1 MKIERLRVLA
11 LACALLCAGSLA
23 APAASAQSAPAV
35 ETQQAGRL
43 RIAVYDSFPPYSAK
57 GKGIDIAIGR
67 ELARRLGLE
76 PEVVEFKADE
86 DMNDDLR
93 NMVWKGHYLGTR
105 PADVMMH
112 VPVDARLA
120 EANEQVRI
128 FAPYHLE
135 SLAVVRDP
143 KRVPPVAGS
152 AAKALEV
159 FTREKIGVEVAS
171 LADDFLLGVL
181 SGRLRNNVTHFPTVA
196 DAIAALKKGEIAA
209 VMGSRAETEAALGRD
224 DKRFEMSGVTLPELR
239 VKGWSLGMAV
249 KADNGPLADAL
260 GKAMI
265 DVQRDGTLAKIFAE
279 HGVTH
284 QTP

>member
-1 MKIERLRVLA
+1 MKTDCLRILA
-11 LACALLCAGSLA
+11 LACGLLCAGSHAALA
-23 APAASAQSAPAV
+23 QTAPAL

-57 GKGIDIAIGR
+57 GKGIDVAIGR
-67 ELARRLGLE
+67 ELARRVGLE
-76 PEVVEFKADE
+76 PDVVEFKADE

-105 PADVMMH
+105 PADVMLH
-112 VPVDARLA
+112 VPVDKRLA
-120 EANEQVRI
+120 DANQQVRI

-143 KRVPPVAGS
+143 KRVPPVTGS

-171 LADDFLLGVL
+171 LADDFLLGAL
-181 SGRLRNNVTHFPTVA
+181 NGRLRNNVTHFPTVA
-196 DAIAALKKGEIAA
+196 DAVAALKKGEVVA
-209 VMGSRAETEAALGRD
+209 VMASRAEVEAALGHD
-224 DKRFEMSGVTLPELR
+224 GAGRFELSPVTMPELR
-239 VKGWSLGMAV
+239 VKGWALGLAV
-249 KADNGPLADAL
+249 KADHDALADAL
-260 GKAMI
+260 GKAMADI
-265 DVQRDGTLAKIFAE
+265 QRDGTLEKIFAE